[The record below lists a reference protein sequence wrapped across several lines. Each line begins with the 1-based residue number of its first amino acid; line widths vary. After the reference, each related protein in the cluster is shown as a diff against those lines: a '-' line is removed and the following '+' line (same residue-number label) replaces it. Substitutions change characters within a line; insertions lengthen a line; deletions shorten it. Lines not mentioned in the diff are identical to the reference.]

1 MTTCSEPGCDR
12 PAKYRGLCSG
22 CYQRWARVNKPGQKR
37 PIRHASLVEPF
48 GGLRSFCRAVGV
60 ETMTVYRWPDGDV
73 PKERHAA
80 IVDAAIRSG
89 VNVLAVM
96 RALGVA

>member
-12 PAKYRGLCSG
+12 PAKYRGLCGSH
-22 CYQRWARVNKPGQKR
+22 YQVWQRENRPGNKR
-37 PIRHASLVEPF
+37 PVRHAALVEPF

-80 IVDAAIRSG
+80 IIEGAIRAG
-89 VNVLAVM
+89 ADVPAVM